1 MENTKADILISA
13 YGSAHFEQCLKSA
26 LNQRM
31 ASSVVVCDNS
41 GSTAVHEIVL
51 KYACER
57 LYYFKP
63 EKRLSRHA
71 SCVRLLD
78 MSNAQWV
85 RFLEDC
91 EILTENSLEKRIE
104 QSDTFGGITMTFS
117 SFVTITPDGKKER
130 TSYNMPEYIK
140 GTDYLFNVFTEVPF
154 RRFTNILIRRD
165 VVMSALFQGLP
176 EKPDCFASAAVI
188 LAMTEGNLVY
198 TAESLVQRYE
208 TGEEEIPDIDAML
221 DETDCVIDVMNY
233 VESATGEKKRA
244 EKLRKELLSR
254 MFRRNMLLLLEKRQ
268 YADAQEYISES
279 WQNDQASVTS
289 GLFHLSILTN
299 IFSATMKSLRIFRKD

>member
-13 YGSAHFEQCLKSA
+13 YGSGHFEQCLKSA

-31 ASSVVVCDNS
+31 ASSVIVCDNS
-41 GSTAVHEIVL
+41 GSSAVHETVL
-51 KYACER
+51 KYACEK
-57 LYYFKP
+57 LFYFKP
-63 EKRLSRHA
+63 EKILSRHA

-78 MSNAQWV
+78 MSDAPWV

-104 QSDTFGGITMTFS
+104 QSDTFGGISMTFS
-117 SFVTITPDGKKER
+117 SFITISPDGKKER

-140 GTDYLFNVFTEVPF
+140 GTDYLFNVFAEVPF
-154 RRFTNILIRRD
+154 LRFTNILIRRD
-165 VVMSALFQGLP
+165 IVMSALFQGLP
-176 EKPDCFASAAVI
+176 EKPDCFASAAAI
-188 LAMTEGNLVY
+188 LAMAEGNLVY

-208 TGEEEIPDIDAML
+208 TAEGETSDMDTML

-244 EKLRKELLSR
+244 AALRRELLSC
-254 MFRRNMLLLLEKRQ
+254 MFRRNLLLLLERRQ
-268 YADAQEYISES
+268 YADAQEYVSES
-279 WQNDQASVTS
+279 WQNDHASVTS
-289 GLFHLSILTN
+289 GLFHLSILTH
-299 IFSATMKSLRIFRKD
+299 IFSAAVKSLRISRRD